1 MTAKSTAQSEDAQ
14 STTELADFETSLDEL
29 ETLVEQME
37 SGDLTLEES
46 LQAFE
51 RGVALTRS
59 CQNALKSAE
68 LRVQKLTSDGATELR
83 PEAQKGEYEDDAE

>member
-1 MTAKSTAQSEDAQ
+1 MTAKSDTADTPTEQDA
-14 STTELADFETSLDEL
+14 TELADFETSLDEL

-68 LRVQKLTSDGATELR
+68 LRVQKLTSSGATDLVI
-83 PEAQKGEYEDDAE
+83 GEREDDAG

>member
-1 MTAKSTAQSEDAQ
+1 MSDAQ
-14 STTELADFETSLDEL
+14 DKKDDTTELADFETSLDEL

-37 SGDLTLEES
+37 SGDLSLEES

-59 CQNALKSAE
+59 CQSALKSAE
-68 LRVQKLTSDGATELR
+68 LRVQKLTSSGAAEMTV
-83 PEAQKGEYEDDAE
+83 GEREDDAG

>member
-1 MTAKSTAQSEDAQ
+1 MTTPSETDTPSQDA
-14 STTELADFETSLDEL
+14 TELADFETSLDEL

-68 LRVQKLTSDGATELR
+68 LRVQKLTSTGTSEITL
-83 PEAQKGEYEDDAE
+83 GEREDDAG

>member
-1 MTAKSTAQSEDAQ
+1 MSDAEEMTDPQES
-14 STTELADFETSLDEL
+14 TELADFETSLDEL

-37 SGDLTLEES
+37 SGDLSLEES

-59 CQNALKSAE
+59 CQSALKSAE
-68 LRVQKLTSDGATELR
+68 LRVQKLTSTGATELTI
-83 PEAQKGEYEDDAE
+83 GEREDDAG

>member
-1 MTAKSTAQSEDAQ
+1 MTAKSTTKSDEAQTA
-14 STTELADFETSLDEL
+14 TELADFETSLDEL

-68 LRVQKLTSDGATELR
+68 LRVQKLTSAGATELASS
-83 PEAQKGEYEDDAE
+83 EHEDDTE